1 MKSNN
6 VEHTKSPTED
16 TLDLNQLPRHAERQ
30 GMPLISKPKS
40 SSVRPRTKMVELCSY
55 CGDPYPHKDTCKVK
69 GAT

>member
-6 VEHTKSPTED
+6 LEHTKSPTED

-40 SSVRPRTKMVELCSY
+40 SSVRP
-55 CGDPYPHKDTCKVK
+55 
-69 GAT
+69 